1 MSWLDE
7 YRKKQKML
15 ELERALYPN
24 TTAPS
29 ELVRRRWDLKE
40 ATEPFPFDDSN
51 LLPSGLVVPDD
62 AYRFSKPPLEDQR
75 AIVDATSANRMHNDL
90 FQPRPMG
97 GMGGPPP
104 KGNMDY
110 HPHAK
115 YYDETRKAQEQAL
128 KQQEQAIAQRIQSK
142 RVPPLDDP
150 KTPIKTGGNKQGKKK
165 WDGKPHEGNRWK
177 PDFSLN
183 EYGLPRGLL
192 GARDE
197 QGRQTHRGL
206 FGGISNWAKDFFND
220 PSRVAL
226 TQAGLTALDPNSY
239 YDAQG
244 FASGL
249 GGLNR
254 ALAAGVNTYQTALN
268 RPMRYSTDAF
278 GRVLDKFTGKFMRPA
293 GQTGSVTSIPLS
305 AGESFVLSKLR
316 EKYPNRKFTA
326 FDVKFN
332 RNLPT
337 KDVSDAWMEWR
348 RASATVL
355 NPATTYAQKLSDA
368 MAKEHVQQITD
379 LRNSASSSES
389 SNIELENQLR
399 ILKNAEQNPEQAKV
413 FGPFAEE
420 RQWFR
425 NFASLL
431 GYDGFDDTINTYQMF
446 AKSSMTQLLNQL
458 KEQKGP
464 QTEGD
469 ALRAMK
475 TLPRPD
481 NMALSNKYILLT
493 RKVINDRAIAKHRF
507 MVEYMQRPEAL
518 TKGLQGFD
526 EAWTKSIPANY
537 STFELMLQTDPNI
550 LNDLLKGGVFS
561 ASTINEILLANKK
574 AKARRDKLIAK
585 AQAQ

>member
-1 MSWLDE
+1 
-7 YRKKQKML
+7 
-15 ELERALYPN
+15 
-24 TTAPS
+24 
-29 ELVRRRWDLKE
+29 
-40 ATEPFPFDDSN
+40 
-51 LLPSGLVVPDD
+51 
-62 AYRFSKPPLEDQR
+62 FS
-75 AIVDATSANRMHNDL
+75 
-90 FQPRPMG
+90 
-97 GMGGPPP
+97 
-104 KGNMDY
+104 
-110 HPHAK
+110 
-115 YYDETRKAQEQAL
+115 
-128 KQQEQAIAQRIQSK
+128 
-142 RVPPLDDP
+142 
-150 KTPIKTGGNKQGKKK
+150 
-165 WDGKPHEGNRWK
+165 
-177 PDFSLN
+177 
-183 EYGLPRGLL
+183 
-192 GARDE
+192 
-197 QGRQTHRGL
+197 
-206 FGGISNWAKDFFND
+206 
-220 PSRVAL
+220 
-226 TQAGLTALDPNSY
+226 
-239 YDAQG
+239 
-244 FASGL
+244 SGL

-268 RPMRYSTDAF
+268 RPMRYSTDSF

-293 GQTGSVTSIPLS
+293 GQTGSGMTSIPLS

-368 MAKEHVQQITD
+368 MAQEHVRQITD
-379 LRNSASSSES
+379 LRNSASSAES

-431 GYDGFDDTINTYQMF
+431 GYDEFDDTINTYQMF